1 MMDDTDR
8 PKIELKTSEDMSE
21 ASVVVTFPY
30 LEQALE
36 FQKIV
41 KAMID
46 GMPKVISIPNNWLV
60 DFQLQI
66 PTRKGGFTIA
76 MWNIVAKIA

>member
-21 ASVVVTFPY
+21 ASVIVTFPY

-46 GMPKVISIPNNWLV
+46 GMPKVTSIPKN
-60 DFQLQI
+60 
-66 PTRKGGFTIA
+66 
-76 MWNIVAKIA
+76 